1 MDLQEYTP
9 LSKLSYPEKV
19 RGIITL
25 SLLFLVAI
33 ILTAYENKLFV
44 IFAVLIFNLW
54 LGIFLSFFER
64 KYSFARNLLR
74 IHFKGLK
81 WINDKTDKLF
91 PWVAAINCYAA
102 IFMAS
107 LLTVVVLNWI
117 IHLQDA
123 ARYFLVFSLFPILL
137 EVYGKYAV
145 ERYYKIVGYDKDT
158 DELKKGILCFLI
170 HRRVFIIYFIY
181 FLLLFTK
188 HFAALSNSNW
198 SFKEAFSEIIEP
210 AFLVFFALSQAISFY
225 KRKTKSLLIRIT

>member
-1 MDLQEYTP
+1 MELQEYAP
-9 LSKLSYPEKV
+9 LSKLSYTEKI
-19 RGIITL
+19 RGIIIL
-25 SLLFLVAI
+25 SLLLLTAI
-33 ILTAYENKLFV
+33 ILTIYENKLFV

-54 LGIFLSFFER
+54 LGTFLSFFER
-64 KYSFARNLLR
+64 KYSLARNLLR

-81 WINDKTDKLF
+81 WTNDKTDKLF
-91 PWVAAINCYAA
+91 PWVASISCYAA

-107 LLTVVVLNWI
+107 LLVVVVLNWI

-170 HRRVFIIYFIY
+170 YRRVFIIYFIY

-188 HFAALSNSNW
+188 HFSYLNNNVW
-198 SFKEAFSEIIEP
+198 SFKEAFSEIIDP
-210 AFLVFFALSQAISFY
+210 AFLVFFAFSQAISFY
-225 KRKTKSLLIRIT
+225 KRKTKSLLTRTT